1 MKQSSLKKWNEF
13 FLAKIEDLKVTKILF
28 CAIKVHKTMMW
39 KKKHNEVKVQKK
51 HLCNSDVYC
60 ILQYS
65 SPRHDTKTT
74 QKHLSN
80 KNNQFITLSIVLVR

>member
-28 CAIKVHKTMMW
+28 CAIKVHKTMMR
-39 KKKHNEVKVQKK
+39 KKKTYNEVKVQKK
-51 HLCNSDVYC
+51 HLCNSHVYC

-65 SPRHDTKTT
+65 SPRLDTKTT
-74 QKHLSN
+74 QKHYPIKTINLS
-80 KNNQFITLSIVLVR
+80 LYR